1 MSIKSL
7 IKKSNVVYRAA
18 KTVGEVPYAL
28 TRGLLRLL
36 HGLFGVAED
45 TVYFSSFNGMQY
57 NDNPRYVA
65 EALHE
70 LRPSARLV
78 FRLNGKAMRDP
89 RVPDYIEKAPRYSLK
104 ALKAMATARVLVK
117 NAGMLPWMVKFPDQ
131 FYVQTWHGDRGFKR
145 IRLDRKKSRQFERE
159 AAWLDL
165 MTSGSD
171 FGSRVNRSAFG
182 YKGENLECGCPR
194 NDLLLNGESSLAA
207 RVRKD
212 LGIPEGTR
220 VLLYAPTFRSRQTG
234 SSQEAGVDLE
244 RVRARLEATT
254 GEKWLCVTR
263 SHELNSGVRS
273 NAAMDA
279 SDYPE
284 TSELLLATDML
295 ITDYSSIGGDFML
308 LNRPVIYFQ
317 PDRGDYDAER
327 GLYFDPDQSP
337 LIVAHDERELLEIL
351 SKPIDAA
358 ANCRAV
364 LDFFGVHESG
374 RAARTVAERIVR
386 VLDEKHR

>member
-1 MSIKSL
+1 MSVKSM
-7 IKKSNVVYRAA
+7 IKKSKAVYRAVKA
-18 KTVGEVPYAL
+18 AGEAPHAL
-28 TRGLLRLL
+28 ARALMRAF
-36 HGLFGVAED
+36 HGRCGISAD

-70 LRPSARLV
+70 LRPSAKLV

-89 RVPDYIEKAPRYSLK
+89 RVPDYIEKVPRYSLR
-104 ALKAMATARVLVK
+104 ALKVMATARVLVK
-117 NAGMLPWMVKFPDQ
+117 NAGMLPWMAKFPDQ

-159 AAWLDL
+159 AEWLDL

-182 YKGENLECGCPR
+182 YRGENLECGCPR
-194 NDLLLNGESSLAA
+194 NDLLVRGDPYIAA
-207 RVRKD
+207 RVREE
-212 LGIPEGTR
+212 LGIPKGTR
-220 VLLYAPTFRSRQTG
+220 VLLYAPTFRSKQTG
-234 SSQEAGVDLE
+234 DSQEAGADLE
-244 RVRARLEATT
+244 KVRARLEQTT
-254 GEKWLCVTR
+254 GQKWLCVTR

-337 LIVAHDERELLEIL
+337 LIVAHDEQELLDIL

-374 RAARTVAERIVR
+374 RAARTVAERIAK
-386 VLDEKHR
+386 VLDEKR